1 VIVLDRS
8 GSMQAVK
15 DDTEGGL
22 AAFLEAQHENAG
34 DTRVSLYQF
43 DTKYEPVYENLALA
57 DVPAYALE
65 PRGGT
70 ALLDAIGRT
79 ITSVKT
85 QIKALDA
92 DDRPGEVVL
101 VVLTDGAEN
110 SSREYT
116 LPVVKKLIEKRRAKG
131 WQVVFLGADQD
142 AITVAVRMGIDRG
155 SSLSYRSESTRRSM
169 RSAGRMVSRGSAS
182 GRYEFT
188 DEEREAALEKPE
200 DGGGREAEPKAPKQ
214 PK

>member
-1 VIVLDRS
+1 MSNPNLRHIVIVLDRS
-8 GSMQAVK
+8 GSMNAVK

-22 AAFLEAQHENAG
+22 AAFLEAQQENTG

-57 DVPAYALE
+57 DVPAYTLE
-65 PRGGT
+65 PRGRT

-79 ITSVKT
+79 ITTVKA
-85 QIKALDA
+85 QVKVLDA
-92 DDRPGEVVL
+92 DERPGEVVL

-110 SSREYT
+110 ASREYT
-116 LPVVKKLIEKRRAKG
+116 LEAVKQLIEKRRAKG

-142 AITVAVRMGIDRG
+142 AITVAATMGIDRG
-155 SSLSYRSESTRRSM
+155 SSLSYSSRSTRRSM
-169 RSAGRMVSRGSAS
+169 SSAGRMVSRGSAS

-188 DEEREAALEKPE
+188 DEEREAAVAEEPQ
-200 DGGGREAEPKAPKQ
+200 GGTGA
-214 PK
+214 

>member
-1 VIVLDRS
+1 MPQPNLRHIVIVLDRS
-8 GSMQAVK
+8 GSMKAVK

-22 AAFLEAQHENAG
+22 AAFLEAQSENPG
-34 DTRVSLYQF
+34 ETRVSLYQF
-43 DTKYEPVYENLALA
+43 DTEYEQVYENLPLA
-57 DVPAYALE
+57 DIPVYTLK

-79 ITSVKT
+79 ITSVKA
-85 QIKALDA
+85 QIKALDV

-116 LPVVKKLIEKRRAKG
+116 LPRVKELIEKRRAKG

-142 AITVAVRMGIDRG
+142 AITVAASMGIDRD
-155 SSLSYRSESTRRSM
+155 SSLSYLSRSTLRSM
-169 RSAGRMVSRGSAS
+169 RAAGQMVSRGSRS

-188 DEEREAALEKPE
+188 DEERKAAEEDPDSAAEA
-200 DGGGREAEPKAPKQ
+200 
-214 PK
+214 

>member
-1 VIVLDRS
+1 MPNPNLRHIVLVLDRS

-15 DDTEGGL
+15 EDTEGGL
-22 AAFLEAQHENAG
+22 AAFLEAQSENSG

-43 DTKYEPVYENLALA
+43 ATVYEPVYENLPLA
-57 DVPAYALE
+57 EVPAYTLK

-79 ITSVKT
+79 ITSVKA

-116 LPVVKKLIEKRRAKG
+116 LPVVKQLIEKRRAKG

-142 AITVAVRMGIDRG
+142 AITVATTMGIDRDH
-155 SSLSYRSESTRRSM
+155 SLSYRSRSTLRSM
-169 RSAGRMVSRGSAS
+169 RAAGQMVSRGSAS

-188 DEEREAALEKPE
+188 DEEREAADSDP
-200 DGGGREAEPKAPKQ
+200 DGGAEA
-214 PK
+214 